1 MRGQLRAYNYI
12 NAKLRARIGKMLDEP
27 FFRSIAGSASVDEAV
42 SELEGQGFD
51 DVASAYRDT
60 GDVRMCEQ
68 ELYGREV
75 EALLDVERH
84 FEGARREFVEGL
96 CDRYE
101 IENLKTALR
110 LWFEHAVRGK
120 HVETKI
126 GYLSR
131 ETVHHPINFDAIANA
146 AAPGD
151 IPRALADTPYADVVA
166 ATIDR
171 VQSNGS
177 LFSVERSLDR
187 DYLGRLLA
195 LAQQLPRPDRE
206 AALSF
211 TALEADRE
219 NVSWIVR
226 AVGYY
231 NLSEQDIRAG
241 LVPGGRTFD
250 TRTLERAL
258 GSGRPTGVLLEQL
271 GRGGGRAE
279 GREVQELELI
289 EAALEEETDRL
300 VHRSLGA
307 YPFTMAVVLS
317 YFVLSQRQLRR
328 ISAVLNGLYYGLER
342 EAVEAAL

>member
-1 MRGQLRAYNYI
+1 MRGQLWTYNYI
-12 NAKLRARIGKMLDEP
+12 NAKLRARIGKMLDEA

-51 DVASAYRDT
+51 DVAAAYRDT

-68 ELYGREV
+68 KLYHREV
-75 EALLDVERH
+75 QTLLDVERH
-84 FEGARREFVEGL
+84 FEGVRREFVEAL

-110 LWFEHAVRGK
+110 LWFERAVRGK

-131 ETVHHPINFDAIANA
+131 EGVHRSIDYDAIANA

-151 IPRALADTPYADVVA
+151 IPRALADTPYADAVS

-171 VQSNGS
+171 VQSSGS

-187 DYLGRLLA
+187 DYLSRLLA

-211 TALEADRE
+211 VALEADRE
-219 NVSWIVR
+219 NVSWIAR
-226 AVGYY
+226 ALGYY

-250 TRTLERAL
+250 SRTLERAL
-258 GSGRPTGVLLEQL
+258 QSGRPTGVMLEEL

-279 GREVQELELI
+279 GREVRELELI

-342 EAVEAAL
+342 EALEAAL